1 MSTLELQRHN
11 YRAVGPLGPASAD
24 GIPRH
29 RVLLHVP
36 TTSVFELD
44 PAADAVLALLEEKGR
59 VSREDV
65 QARFDGAYSPGEVV
79 DSLTDLMALGIV
91 AGGRKD
97 YAIAARP
104 IERTPLNTLVL
115 TLTTGC
121 NLGCSYCYREDLTTP
136 RAASVIERETAMR
149 GIDLLLREAVD
160 HPRVNIV
167 FFGGEPLTRFATLR
181 ELVDYAN
188 ARAAEFGKGVD
199 FSLTTNA
206 TLLTDEIIDFF
217 AQHRF
222 GISVSMDG
230 DELNHDRHRITIGG
244 KGTYKQVAHNVK
256 KLLAA
261 GIGRPVGTRVTLAS
275 GNTDVV
281 RLYRHLHDELGFAEV
296 GFAPVTA
303 SKDSPLGLDGD
314 EMRAVLEA
322 MKALGREYT
331 AAAKR
336 GLRHGFSN
344 MNQMMQDL
352 WSGTR
357 KTLPC
362 GAGVGLLA
370 VGTGGGLSLCHR
382 FTGSD
387 FGHFGDVE
395 AGVDRAALS
404 AFLQQAQDLHPACRE
419 CRARS
424 ICAGGCYHEA
434 YVRNGNPLSPTFA
447 HCDFVREWL
456 DFGVECFGD
465 IVIANPG
472 FFSARA
478 VTDTPATASVLT
490 GAVADAHH

>member
-1 MSTLELQRHN
+1 MSTLQLQRHN
-11 YRAVGPLGPASAD
+11 YRAVGPAG
-24 GIPRH
+24 R
-29 RVLLHVP
+29 RFLLHVP
-36 TTSVFELD
+36 TTSLFELD
-44 PAADAVLALLEEKGR
+44 PAADAVLALLEEKETVNR
-59 VSREDV
+59 DDV
-65 QARFDGAYSPGEVV
+65 QSRFDGAYSPGEVC
-79 DSLTDLMALGIV
+79 DSLTDLLSLGIV
-91 AGGRKD
+91 AGARKD
-97 YAIAARP
+97 YSIAPRP

-121 NLGCSYCYREDLTTP
+121 NLGCSYCYREDQTTP
-136 RAASVIERETAMR
+136 RAAAVLERDTAMR

-181 ELVDYAN
+181 EVVAYAEEQ
-188 ARAAEFGKGVD
+188 AAAAGKGVD

-206 TLLTDEIIDFF
+206 TLLSDEIIAFF
-217 AQHRF
+217 EAHRF

-230 DELNHDRHRITIGG
+230 DELNHDRHRLTIGG

-256 KLLAA
+256 KLLA
-261 GIGRPVGTRVTLAS
+261 GVRSRPVGTRVTLAS
-275 GNTDVV
+275 GNTDVG

-303 SKDSPLGLDGD
+303 SKDSPLGLREE
-314 EMRAVLEA
+314 EMRQVLDA
-322 MKALGREYT
+322 MKVLGREYT

-362 GAGVGLLA
+362 GAGIGLLA
-370 VGTGGGLSLCHR
+370 VGTSGQLSLCHR
-382 FTGSD
+382 FTGTA
-387 FGHFGDVE
+387 FEGFGDVDTGIARE
-395 AGVDRAALS
+395 PLA
-404 AFLQQAQDLHPACRE
+404 AFLQQAQELHPACRD

-434 YVRNGNPLSPTFA
+434 YVRNGNPLAPTFA

-456 DFGVECFGD
+456 DFGVECFGE
-465 IVIANPG
+465 IVLANPG
-472 FFSARA
+472 FFTTRGAGSSAA
-478 VTDTPATASVLT
+478 ADHSVLS